1 MATTSPPGELPA
13 VAGADA
19 APAPGSVL
27 GRAFA
32 YRVPLAWLQFAVLA
46 MLLAVLPATRRIDP
60 DFWWHLRTGELIFDS
75 GIPRHDVYSWTAAGD
90 TWVAHEW
97 LSEVIIYVVESAFG
111 YLGNIVLFDLAML
124 GALALMLDLARRQH
138 AGTRAL
144 VLLTALSV
152 GMLGSFFTVRPQVFS
167 WLMFAS
173 FVYVIMRYD
182 AGDRM
187 RLWILPLLML
197 FWVNLHLGYVYG
209 FMVLALWLAARAGER
224 VLTRGNVDLKAPA
237 LTAVACVVAAL
248 ANPRGPMILWYPIDY
263 VFTGQTDRSLVAEW
277 QRPELTDASTFPLL
291 LAAAVLVFVMLIKER
306 PRPFGILLSATVLLL
321 AADGVRHVPLVA
333 LVLIAVAGPAL
344 ARRWRAASDASNR
357 TTGMRLPSS
366 AVFLALTAAFIGFFA
381 SLATAGGS
389 SILHPNNDGYPSE
402 GAAYIR
408 ENLAG
413 KRVFNEYHWGGYLAY
428 RLYPDTP
435 IFIDGRADM
444 YGSDIL
450 NDFTT
455 IGRVEPGWNT
465 LLDEYGVEVV
475 IMRRSYSL
483 SAALHSDP
491 RWREV
496 FVGPIERI
504 YVRESPAAATR

>member
-1 MATTSPPGELPA
+1 MATTFPPGDVPA
-13 VAGADA
+13 VADA
-19 APAPGSVL
+19 APAAGASAFR
-27 GRAFA
+27 RALA
-32 YRVPLAWLQFAVLA
+32 CRVPLSWLQFGVLA

-60 DFWWHLRTGELIFDS
+60 DFWWHLRTGELIFED
-75 GIPRHDVYSWTAAGD
+75 GIPRHDVYSWTAAGH

-97 LSEVIIYVVESAFG
+97 LSEAIIYVVESAFG

-138 AGTRAL
+138 AGTRVL

-152 GMLGSFFTVRPQVFS
+152 GMLGSFFSVRPQVFS
-167 WLMFAS
+167 WLMFAA
-173 FVYVIMRYD
+173 FVYLITRYD
-182 AGDRM
+182 RGDRVQ
-187 RLWILPLLML
+187 LWILPLLML
-197 FWVNLHLGYVYG
+197 FWANLHLGYVYG
-209 FMVLALWLAARAGER
+209 FMVLALWLAALAGER
-224 VLTRGNVDLKAPA
+224 LLNRSDVDLKAPA
-237 LTAVACVVAAL
+237 LAAVACVVAAL

-277 QRPELTDASTFPLL
+277 QRPELTDPSTFPLL
-291 LAAAVLVFVMLIKER
+291 LAAAILIVVMLIKQR
-306 PRPFGILLSATVLLL
+306 PRPFEILLSIAVLLL

-344 ARRWRAASDASNR
+344 ARRWRAASDASDV
-357 TTGMRLPSS
+357 TTGMRLP
-366 AVFLALTAAFIGFFA
+366 AAALFMALTAGFIGFFA

-389 SILHPNNDGYPSE
+389 SILHPNDDGYPSE

-408 ENLAG
+408 EHLAG

-428 RLYPDTP
+428 RLYPDTS
-435 IFIDGRADM
+435 IFVDGRADM

-455 IGRVEPGWNT
+455 IGRVEPGWDT

-483 SAALHSDP
+483 SAALHDDP

-504 YVRESPAAATR
+504 YVRESAVP